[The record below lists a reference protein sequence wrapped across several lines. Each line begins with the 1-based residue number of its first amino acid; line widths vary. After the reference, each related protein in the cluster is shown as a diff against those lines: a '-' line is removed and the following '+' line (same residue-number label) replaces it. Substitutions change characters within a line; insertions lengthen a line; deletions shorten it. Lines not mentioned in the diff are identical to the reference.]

1 MTIGKMENPVR
12 GFLHGTA
19 AAAAVVGTVALVL
32 RASSTSAAIGGLV
45 FGMGLFA
52 VYLTSSL
59 YHSVPWAPL
68 NKRRM
73 QRADHAM
80 VFVLIAGTYTPV
92 ALLALDGLLQFVT
105 LGGAWL
111 VAAVGI
117 GQHVVFPR
125 SDQRWSI
132 VLASVMG
139 WLAVGIVYPMSQAAG
154 SAAVALMVL
163 GGVFYFGGMLMM
175 VSGRPKLWP
184 NVFSAHELFHVFT
197 IVAGVLH
204 FVATYRYFVPLG

>member
-12 GFLHGTA
+12 GFLHG
-19 AAAAVVGTVALVL
+19 
-32 RASSTSAAIGGLV
+32 SAAIAALVGTIALVSHANTVNAAVGGLI
-45 FGMGLFA
+45 FGLGLFA

-80 VFVLIAGTYTPV
+80 VFILIAGTYTPV
-92 ALLALDGLLQFVT
+92 ALLALDGIVQWIT
-105 LGGAWL
+105 LMGAWMI
-111 VAAVGI
+111 AAIGI
-117 GQHVVFPR
+117 GQHILFPR
-125 SDQRWSI
+125 ADQRYSI

-139 WLAVGIVYPMSQAAG
+139 WLALGIVYPMAQAAG
-154 SAAVALMVL
+154 AAAVGLMAL

-175 VSGRPKLWP
+175 VSGRPRLWP
-184 NVFSAHELFHVFT
+184 SVFSAHELFHVFT
-197 IVAGVLH
+197 IVAGILH